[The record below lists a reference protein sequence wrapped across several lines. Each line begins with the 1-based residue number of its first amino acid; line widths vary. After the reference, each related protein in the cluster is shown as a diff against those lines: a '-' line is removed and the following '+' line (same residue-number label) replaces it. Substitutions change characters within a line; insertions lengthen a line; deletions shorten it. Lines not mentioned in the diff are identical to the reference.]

1 MSRFTILATLIIGAL
16 LGLACS
22 GGGTPTTPDPS
33 QDLTKL
39 EAGNP
44 ENHVVWGAFDLE
56 LNLDEGT
63 AEIVNG
69 RNADIHVDLTN
80 FLTAPGCY
88 TCFTVLATFY
98 DQPGQTFWVELALT
112 NPFPIT
118 GYDLRL
124 VISNPGG
131 NKFVLNPDG
140 LTTVWG
146 TPMQYKAFNPYG
158 NRAFEG
164 YSSHG
169 QTFAFYLPA
178 PEGFATLSFIIDAA
192 WPVNV
197 EEPLLENGISEPV
210 INNGFSTTN
219 IVTTIIDH
227 QGDLNVQTVMADLQ
241 PLGGHPQTT
250 MYDDGAHNDGAPGDG
265 KFGSD
270 IFSTTAAVGVYMM
283 NVYAFDMVG
292 NMGWGQVPV
301 HVLETVIGPNDDPVI
316 QSITSDKTTAKGG
329 GSDNIKITVEASD
342 PDGDPIGYDYSAT
355 SGSFS
360 GQNNN
365 FVYWKPSSSKTGK
378 QTITVT
384 VLDDKGGEATG
395 TIDLWS
401 TTYATIK
408 GPIPSGTV
416 TSVIPS
422 ATLHMGEDFMGMCL
436 YINVWA
442 TWCPPCKAE
451 LPHLTSMYKKY
462 KSNPDFTFIEISVGE
477 SASTVTNFLS
487 SYNYECTY
495 WAIDPSNIYFYKVH
509 TYVNNNTGI
518 PQHYIFDRDGNC
530 RFATVGGMS
539 NTSALEAVIDQL
551 L

>member
-1 MSRFTILATLIIGAL
+1 MSRFTILATLILGAML
-16 LGLACS
+16 ALACS
-22 GGGTPTTPDPS
+22 GGGNATAPDTTPDLS
-33 QDLTKL
+33 KEQ
-39 EAGNP
+39 AGNP
-44 ENHVVWGAFDLE
+44 ENHYVWGAFDIDF
-56 LNLDEGT
+56 NLDEGT
-63 AEIVNG
+63 AEIVYG
-69 RNADIHVDLTN
+69 RNADVHVDLTN

-88 TCFTVLATFY
+88 NCFTILGTFY
-98 DQPGQTFWVELALT
+98 DQPALKFWVELALT
-112 NPFPIT
+112 NPFPVT

-131 NKFVLNPDG
+131 NKYVLNPDG
-140 LTTVWG
+140 VTSVWG

-169 QTFAFYLPA
+169 QTFAFYLP
-178 PEGFATLSFIIDAA
+178 PGEGFATLSFIIDAS

-197 EEPLLENGISEPV
+197 EEPLIENGISEPV
-210 INNGFSTTN
+210 VNNGFSTTN
-219 IVTTIIDH
+219 IVTTIFDH

-241 PLGGHPQTT
+241 PLGGHPQT
-250 MYDDGAHNDGAPGDG
+250 MLYDDGAHNDGAPGDG

-270 IFSTTAAVGVYMM
+270 IFSTYASLGVYMV

-292 NMGWGQVPV
+292 NMGWGQIPV
-301 HVLETVIGPNDDPVI
+301 YVQQTTGGPNDDPII
-316 QSITSDKTTAKGG
+316 QSITSNKTTAKGG
-329 GSDNIKITVEASD
+329 GTDNIKITVNAID
-342 PDGDPIGYDYSAT
+342 PNGDPLGYEYSAT

-360 GQNNN
+360 GQNDNYVN
-365 FVYWKPSSSKTGK
+365 WRPSTSNTGK
-378 QTITVT
+378 QTITVL
-384 VLDDKGGEATG
+384 VIDDKGGEATG

-408 GPIPSGTV
+408 GPIPAGTV

-442 TWCPPCKAE
+442 TWCPPCTAE
-451 LPHLTSMYKKY
+451 LPHLDDMYQKY
-462 KSNPDFTFIEISVGE
+462 KNNPDYAHIELDSKE
-477 SASTVTNFLS
+477 SASTVTQFVNQ
-487 SYNYECTY
+487 YGYECSY
-495 WAIDPSNIYFYKVH
+495 WCIDLNGSYIGKIL
-509 TYVNNNTGI
+509 TYVDNYNAI

-539 NTSALEAVIDQL
+539 NTSVLEAVIDQL